1 MYHSCKKVQT
11 LVLAPKSD
19 NDVSQP
25 LQLGS
30 GSAQDKVKIPSKAG
44 NSQMITNPLRV
55 ETDSNG
61 FSVSKRISA
70 LVG

>member
-1 MYHSCKKVQT
+1 MVCIIAVKKCRHSFF
-11 LVLAPKSD
+11 APKSD

-44 NSQMITNPLRV
+44 KQPN
-55 ETDSNG
+55 DH
-61 FSVSKRISA
+61 ISP
-70 LVG
+70 

>member
-44 NSQMITNPLRV
+44 KQPN
-55 ETDSNG
+55 DSNG